1 MDQYTSPLFTDPNAL
16 TGAAL
21 PATDPTSGITYDYS
35 SALDSISP
43 GLGASTVQAAS
54 TSGQSWVQTLSN
66 LASSLVLANSQRQ
79 LLNVQLQR
87 AQQGLPPLDA
97 SQVGLG
103 VSVGISSQTQ
113 KLVMLGGAAL
123 LIVLFLTMRKR

>member
-35 SALDSISP
+35 SAINQISP
-43 GLGASTVQAAS
+43 GLGTSAVQAAS
-54 TSGQSWVQTLSN
+54 TSGQSWVQTLAN
-66 LASSLVLANSQRQ
+66 LATSLTLANSQRQ

-113 KLVMLGGAAL
+113 KLVLLGGAAL
-123 LIVLFLTMRKR
+123 LIVLFLAMRRR